1 LRLISSERC
10 ISLLDGLVVRCCRR
24 KRFLLLC
31 CSEKRT
37 KTLSGMIYRPSALG
51 GGRWSVL
58 SGPIRQMWVSKF
70 RGHLCPFYGPL
81 EMRATWELGDLRLVP
96 GPSDRYIPEEVQHS
110 IGGLPTAPYH
120 MPMMHDRVMVN
131 VTCLSLQRIVW
142 SYATV
147 RLQSFL
153 ESNLDFFISLGI

>member
-1 LRLISSERC
+1 MLPEKTFLVA
-10 ISLLDGLVVRCCRR
+10 LLFGEENKDAEWDDLSTQCPRWGAVVC
-24 KRFLLLC
+24 
-31 CSEKRT
+31 
-37 KTLSGMIYRPSALG
+37 ALG
-51 GGRWSVL
+51 PYSA
-58 SGPIRQMWVSKF
+58 MWVSKF

-81 EMRATWELGDLRLVP
+81 EMQEEGATWELGDLRLVP